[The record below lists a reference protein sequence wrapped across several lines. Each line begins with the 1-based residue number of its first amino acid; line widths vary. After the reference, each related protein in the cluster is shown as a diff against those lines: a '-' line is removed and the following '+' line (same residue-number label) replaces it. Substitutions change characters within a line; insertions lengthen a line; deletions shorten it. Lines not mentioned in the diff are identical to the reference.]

1 MTSNHK
7 LGRYHGDL
15 DIMVNERQLV
25 KLRERIK
32 NSNDFDFID
41 NMINKIQEDGHE
53 YEIAYKYG
61 PMSIGRFLFD
71 RNDDGAVTQNA
82 Y

>member
-1 MTSNHK
+1 M
-7 LGRYHGDL
+7 
-15 DIMVNERQLV
+15 INERQLV

-41 NMINKIQEDGHE
+41 NMINKIQEGGHE

-71 RNDDGAVTQNA
+71 RNDDGAATQNA

>member
-1 MTSNHK
+1 
-7 LGRYHGDL
+7 
-15 DIMVNERQLV
+15 
-25 KLRERIK
+25 
-32 NSNDFDFID
+32 
-41 NMINKIQEDGHE
+41 MINKIQEDGHE

-61 PMSIGRFLFD
+61 PISIGRFLFD